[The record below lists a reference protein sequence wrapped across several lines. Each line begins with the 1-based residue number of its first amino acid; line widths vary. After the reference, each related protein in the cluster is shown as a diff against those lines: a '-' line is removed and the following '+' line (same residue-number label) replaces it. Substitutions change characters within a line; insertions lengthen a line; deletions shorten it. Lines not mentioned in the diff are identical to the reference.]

1 MYIPIRVIYIHMPV
15 KVCVY
20 VHRNRAKAL
29 SNYLGILKFEL
40 TVSPNEPTNMCN
52 TRFGINCHL

>member
-1 MYIPIRVIYIHMPV
+1 MPV

-29 SNYLGILKFEL
+29 SHYLGILKFEL

-52 TRFGINCHL
+52 TYIHIPTYASKGMCVCT